1 MSFKV
6 PSVLRIDAMGVG
18 HADKLKTPQ
27 GFCPIPQDSHQGP
40 EPLEGPKT
48 LLPEEVVCYAGKVP
62 GFHATQAW
70 VQVWDAVS
78 CVTLNK

>member
-6 PSVLRIDAMGVG
+6 PSVPRIDAMGVG

-40 EPLEGPKT
+40 EPLEGPET
-48 LLPEEVVCYAGKVP
+48 ILPEEVACYTGKVT
-62 GFHATQAW
+62 GFNATQAW
-70 VQVWDAVS
+70 VQVLAAVLP
-78 CVTLNK
+78 V

>member
-6 PSVLRIDAMGVG
+6 PSVPRIDAMGVG

-40 EPLEGPKT
+40 EPSEGPET
-48 LLPEEVVCYAGKVP
+48 VL
-62 GFHATQAW
+62 
-70 VQVWDAVS
+70 
-78 CVTLNK
+78 